1 MSRTLRRMIGAS
13 VLIVALTCVALST
26 AAIET
31 VGTVADLIG
40 KGVFVKSSELRPVGA
55 DSPTTFLIL
64 GSDQRDKGA
73 IDYINF
79 GHSDTILL
87 IHLDPSTGLWSE
99 MSIPRDFYV
108 HWKWQGNTYS
118 SKINYAFS
126 VGGVKASLHVV
137 TGLLHIPINYVVDI
151 DFTAFDKI
159 VDKLGCVYVDV
170 DHLYYNPPGTG
181 YASINV
187 RPGYQRLC
195 GQHALDYVRYRHDDS
210 TFARDA
216 REQGFLRDAKQQ
228 LGLSGLLGHASDI
241 VNALASDI
249 TSNLPRSSAA
259 LAGLLLTVVDS
270 VSGPVNQIQFPNNP
284 LVLPDGE
291 EDQTAT
297 PREIQTVVAKF
308 EQPSV
313 APPQVAGIVAAARRA
328 ARHRHAHGASG
339 SSFVPTAPHLIAT
352 DSNVATQ
359 AQTLSP
365 NVSFPILVPSLS
377 LNTATLA
384 QSSYEPFSH
393 YEIRDPQGHAH
404 FGYRIFFS
412 TGNVASYYGIE
423 GMNWTN
429 PPLFDHADHL
439 RVNGV
444 NYLYVNTGGK
454 VQDVGWIAHGALYW
468 ISNTIFQDLSNAQMF
483 AIAESAGG

>member
-31 VGTVADLIG
+31 VGTVADIIG
-40 KGVFVKSSELRPVGA
+40 KGVFVKSSDLRPASAG
-55 DSPTTFLIL
+55 SPTTFLIL

-73 IDYINF
+73 IDYTNF
-79 GHSDTILL
+79 GRSDTILL
-87 IHLDPSTGLWSE
+87 MHLDPSSGLWSE

-108 HWKWQGNTYS
+108 HWKWQGVTHD
-118 SKINYAFS
+118 SKINEAFS
-126 VGGVKASLHVV
+126 IGGVKASLHVV
-137 TGLLHIPINYVVDI
+137 TDLLHVPINYVVDI

-195 GQHALDYVRYRHDDS
+195 GQHALDYVRYRHYDS

-216 REQGFLRDAKQQ
+216 REQGFLRDAKEQ

-241 VNALASDI
+241 VNALAGEI
-249 TSNLPRSSAA
+249 TSNLPRGS
-259 LAGLLLTVVDS
+259 AGLTGLLETVVES

-297 PREIQTVVAKF
+297 PREIRTVVAKF
-308 EQPSV
+308 LQPSV

-328 ARHRHAHGASG
+328 TRHHHQAHGSAG
-339 SSFVPTAPHLIAT
+339 SSFVPSAPRLVAT
-352 DSNVATQ
+352 NPSIATQ
-359 AQTLSP
+359 AQALSP
-365 NVSFPILVPSLS
+365 NVNFPIVVPSLS
-377 LNTATLA
+377 LDTATPDGFEA
-384 QSSYEPFSH
+384 FSH
-393 YEIRDPQGHAH
+393 YAVRDPQGHNH
-404 FGYRIFFS
+404 FGYRIDFS
-412 TGNVASYYGIE
+412 TGNAASYYGIE

-429 PPLFDHADHL
+429 PPLFAHADHL

-468 ISNTIFQDLSNAQMF
+468 ISNTIFQDLTNDQMF
-483 AIAESAGG
+483 ALAESAAG

>member
-1 MSRTLRRMIGAS
+1 MIGAS

-31 VGTVADLIG
+31 VGTVADLLT
-40 KGVFVKSSELRPVGA
+40 KGGFVKSSDLHPVGA
-55 DSPTTFLIL
+55 DTPTTFLIL

-73 IDYINF
+73 VDYAT

-87 IHLDPSTGLWSE
+87 VHLDPSSGLWSE

-108 HWKWQGNTYS
+108 HWSWQGNTYS

-137 TGLLHIPINYVVDI
+137 TNLLHMPINYVVDI
-151 DFTAFDKI
+151 SFGAFDKI

-181 YASINV
+181 FATINV

-195 GQHALDYVRYRHDDS
+195 GQHALDYVRYRHDDN

-216 REQGFLRDAKQQ
+216 REQAFLRDAKQQ
-228 LGLSGLLGHASDI
+228 LGLSGLLGHAQDI
-241 VNALASDI
+241 VNALSGEI
-249 TSNLPRSSAA
+249 TSNIRGSTTV
-259 LAGLLLTVVDS
+259 AGLLETVIDS
-270 VSGPVNQIQFPNNP
+270 VSGPVNQIQFPDTP
-284 LVLPDGE
+284 ITEPDGQ

-297 PREIQTVVAKF
+297 PAQIRSVVRQFLQA
-308 EQPSV
+308 SV
-313 APPQVAGIVAAARRA
+313 TPPQVAGIVAAARRA
-328 ARHRHAHGASG
+328 TRHHHHAHGSSSG
-339 SSFVPTAPHLIAT
+339 AFVPAAPHLIAT
-352 DSNVATQ
+352 DPSVATQ

-365 NVSFPILVPSLS
+365 NVNFPIEVPSLS

-384 QSSYEPFSH
+384 PSYFEPFSH
-393 YEIRDPQGHAH
+393 YSVRDPQGHVH
-404 FGYRIFFS
+404 LGYRIVFA
-412 TGNVASYYGIE
+412 TGLTGSFYGIE
-423 GMNWTN
+423 AMNWTN

-439 RVNGV
+439 SVNGV

-483 AIAESAGG
+483 ALAESAAD